1 MAKDLENEARKR
13 AVQRIREA
21 KAGLTSEMKA
31 WSERIQNGDRVAL
44 AKGISLIESH
54 RKEDRAPSEALLSSL
69 NVASG
74 KSLKYGFTGVPGVG
88 KSTWIEAAGIALI
101 EKGHRVAVLAVDPSS
116 RRTGGSM
123 LGDKTRM
130 AALSQHP
137 LAYVRPSPT
146 GDTLGGVARATAE
159 SVLLCEAAGF
169 DRILIET
176 VGVGQSETEVRRMS
190 DVFVL
195 LMLPGGGD
203 GVQGIKRGILEWAD
217 VVLMNKADGPRERIE
232 LAKSSLTAYQ
242 SALSLLPPPLD
253 GAPPLFGTS
262 SALDEAGVTEWID
275 RMETRLSNATESGQL
290 ASRRRRQHQ
299 DMLHA
304 MLHTEVLL
312 RTQSQPGFSE
322 AWSRLQKEVE
332 HAQTP
337 PFDAIRRLL
346 DGLN

>member
-1 MAKDLENEARKR
+1 MAKDLENEARRR
-13 AVQRIREA
+13 AVRRIRNA
-21 KAGLTSEMKA
+21 KAGLSSEMKA
-31 WSERIQNGDRVAL
+31 WSERIQAGDRVAL

-54 RKEDRAPSEALLSSL
+54 RKEDRGPSEALLSALSS
-69 NVASG
+69 ATG

-88 KSTWIEAAGIALI
+88 KSTWIEAAGMALI

-130 AALSQHP
+130 AALSQQP
-137 LAYVRPSPT
+137 SAFVRPSPT
-146 GDTLGGVARATAE
+146 GDTLGGVARATSE

-190 DVFVL
+190 DDFVL

-217 VVLMNKADGPRERIE
+217 VVLMNKADGPKERIE
-232 LAKSSLTAYQ
+232 LAKSSLSAYQ
-242 SALSLLPPPLD
+242 GALSLLPPPLD
-253 GAPPLFGTS
+253 GAPPVFGTG
-262 SALDEAGVTEWID
+262 SALDPTSVAVWVD
-275 RMETRLSNATESGQL
+275 RIETRLESATESGQL
-290 ASRRRRQHQ
+290 ASRRRRQQQ
-299 DMLHA
+299 DMLNA
-304 MLHTEVLL
+304 MLKTEVLL
-312 RTQSQPGFSE
+312 RTQNKPGFE
-322 AWSRLQKEVE
+322 AAWQRLQKEAE
-332 HAQTP
+332 HQQTI
-337 PFDAIRRLL
+337 PFDAIRRML